1 MTNKIAVMDQVICW
15 VEDDK
20 PNRARIYADDVERI
34 TDILRKRGVTG
45 RVWTEPYEPAI
56 WG

>member
-1 MTNKIAVMDQVICW
+1 MTNKIALMDRVICW
-15 VEDDK
+15 VEDNK